1 MSNEIKTRESLLNE
15 KVYNNCKFFEELL
28 QAAVLL
34 GLMEEK
40 EAYAYVS
47 SMSDAI
53 MSVVYKTIGE
63 LEINVTE
70 VSKIIV
76 NNNIYILSMYLMTMK
91 PVEAYNL
98 IRETPAADLLDAAID
113 YYVATCNKLKNLVL
127 IRKNVCQALKHPRK
141 ELIATLNEA
150 LTYNANFSELSTIT
164 IAFSDYIPMAAF
176 YHDDS
181 LLVSLKNIIDIM
193 YIENSIFNK
202 FDNGVIEKLRIK
214 NKEIESKNTEAAE
227 KSMEEEILAE
237 AKIRAKE
244 RIADYKKQN
253 SGKYASKLTRF
264 EKDQILEEEIAKL
277 ESEKR
282 EQFDD
287 EEFKRK
293 MDLSNVAT
301 LTSPL
306 RELLIEFC
314 YELIKFRSSN
324 LIDLKVGK
332 FVFVTN
338 LYKQGEERIKAMK
351 EQGEDVTFIENPI
364 FDLLFNKQESICFTD
379 EEKRYIRENLF

>member
-15 KVYNNCKFFEELL
+15 KVYNKCKFFEELL
-28 QAAVLL
+28 QAAVIL

-53 MSVVYKTIGE
+53 MSVVYKTTGE

-70 VSKIIV
+70 ISKIIV

-141 ELIATLNEA
+141 ELISTLNEA
-150 LTYNANFSELSTIT
+150 LTYNSNFSELSTIT
-164 IAFSDYIPMAAF
+164 IAFSDYIPMTVF

-181 LLVSLKNIIDIM
+181 FLVSLKNIIDIM

-253 SGKYASKLTRF
+253 SGKYASKLTKF

-277 ESEKR
+277 ENEKR

>member
-15 KVYNNCKFFEELL
+15 KVYNKCKFFEELL

-34 GLMEEK
+34 GLIEEK

-98 IRETPAADLLDAAID
+98 IIKTPAADLLDAAID

-164 IAFSDYIPMAAF
+164 IAFSDYIPMNVF

-253 SGKYASKLTRF
+253 SGKYASKLTKF

-277 ESEKR
+277 ESEKK

-351 EQGEDVTFIENPI
+351 DQGEDVTFIENPI